1 MVDKYIKPSII
12 DGVRKFSTRPGGYE
26 GKGGKKMIGIWD
38 LTMIAMA
45 FGLGVAYCVEKIIK
59 RIKGGK
65 HGRK

>member
-1 MVDKYIKPSII
+1 
-12 DGVRKFSTRPGGYE
+12 
-26 GKGGKKMIGIWD
+26 MIGIWD

-45 FGLGVAYCVEKIIK
+45 VGLGVAYGVEKIID

>member
-1 MVDKYIKPSII
+1 
-12 DGVRKFSTRPGGYE
+12 
-26 GKGGKKMIGIWD
+26 MIGIWD

-45 FGLGVAYCVEKIIK
+45 VGLGVAYCVEKIIK